1 MVLKKKNSKEE
12 LFAIVDKISKT
23 KNCLRYYQSS
33 LKDKRN
39 KIAAM
44 DKKIVQL
51 NGLSIQNNNEEY
63 QKIEQKVNSI
73 LTDKKMIILTAVI
86 SVLAA
91 LRNDPDKQPI
101 IYDGEFEDKR
111 N

>member
-1 MVLKKKNSKEE
+1 LVVGGKFLQALSCCCFYSLKKNVPS
-12 LFAIVDKISKT
+12 
-23 KNCLRYYQSS
+23 
-33 LKDKRN
+33 
-39 KIAAM
+39 
-44 DKKIVQL
+44 
-51 NGLSIQNNNEEY
+51 
-63 QKIEQKVNSI
+63 NSI
-73 LTDKKMIILTAVI
+73 LADKKAIILTAVI